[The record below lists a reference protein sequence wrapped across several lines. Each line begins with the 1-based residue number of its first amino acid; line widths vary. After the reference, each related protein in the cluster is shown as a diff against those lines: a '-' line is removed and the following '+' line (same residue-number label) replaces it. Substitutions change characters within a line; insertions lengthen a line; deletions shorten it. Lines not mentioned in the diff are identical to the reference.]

1 MVKVLILKVNL
12 MVIMMI
18 FIYKG
23 IFFPTIVV
31 TMLRMFITRK
41 QMLVAAMTIICQR
54 WILRKIYLKTTEENN
69 EPQTDDKQSSVK
81 HTLSLISID
90 ADEIFFVSTI
100 FGKSILHEE
109 KLALLDKKPCR
120 PLKAILSKRKKKI
133 GKRDQCC
140 SKGLFH
146 HKDGSICSWLTYS
159 LDSDDLYGIPCLLLP
174 KKLLPFLW

>member
-1 MVKVLILKVNL
+1 MNIEEDLFENN
-12 MVIMMI
+12 
-18 FIYKG
+18 
-23 IFFPTIVV
+23 
-31 TMLRMFITRK
+31 R
-41 QMLVAAMTIICQR
+41 
-54 WILRKIYLKTTEENN
+54 TEENN

-133 GKRDQCC
+133 GKRDQC
-140 SKGLFH
+140 
-146 HKDGSICSWLTYS
+146 
-159 LDSDDLYGIPCLLLP
+159 
-174 KKLLPFLW
+174 

>member
-1 MVKVLILKVNL
+1 MNIEEDLFENN
-12 MVIMMI
+12 
-18 FIYKG
+18 
-23 IFFPTIVV
+23 
-31 TMLRMFITRK
+31 R
-41 QMLVAAMTIICQR
+41 
-54 WILRKIYLKTTEENN
+54 TEENN

-140 SKGLFH
+140 SKSLFH
-146 HKDGSICSWLTYS
+146 HKDGSIRSWLTYS
-159 LDSDDLYGIPCLLLP
+159 LDSDDLYGISCLLFP
-174 KKLLPFLW
+174 KKLLPFL